1 MAPVLR
7 GDKGAGKE
15 YAMTEFNCYDWGL
28 SVKTLTGRDYKITYY
43 AGESYGELFDRAAD
57 PGEIKNL
64 WDDETYRDV
73 KASMLKKLMDRIIE
87 TEDPLPLR
95 IGKY

>member
-1 MAPVLR
+1 M
-7 GDKGAGKE
+7 
-15 YAMTEFNCYDWGL
+15 
-28 SVKTLTGRDYKITYY
+28 
-43 AGESYGELFDRAAD
+43 DRAAD

-64 WDDETYRDV
+64 WDDEAYRDV